1 MYAMLCHSMLCSA
14 ITVCHNIFFPS
25 VEASLATSLVIVGAW
40 IGSLLGSGP
49 SQLYGKRIVLL
60 ANNAFFIAGAAMS
73 ASGNIYALFIGRFIS
88 GLGVGVAS
96 GVPSVLLSEIAS
108 ADTRGTITTLHP
120 VSLLVWID
128 RWMDGC
134 LTWSSLLH
142 HMLCCR
148 SWSLWVSS

>member
-1 MYAMLCHSMLCSA
+1 MYAMLCHIMICSA

-88 GLGVGVAS
+88 GLGAGVAS

-108 ADTRGTITTLHP
+108 ADTRGTITTLHQ
-120 VSLLVWID
+120 VTLLV
-128 RWMDGC
+128 
-134 LTWSSLLH
+134 
-142 HMLCCR
+142 
-148 SWSLWVSS
+148 